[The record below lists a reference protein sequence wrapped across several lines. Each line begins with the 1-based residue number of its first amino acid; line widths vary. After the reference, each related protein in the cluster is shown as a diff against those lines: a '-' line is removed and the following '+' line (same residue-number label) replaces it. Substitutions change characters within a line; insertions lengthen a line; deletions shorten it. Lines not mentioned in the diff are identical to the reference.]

1 MEKLNLPNILEDF
14 SDEELSIIEQ
24 TKLIIKGG
32 IPLELGGTGTNRT
45 GIVEKYKSKC
55 VELQSELSLLKNRL
69 KYLVHLER
77 KGLQKYEG
85 EILEDYTD
93 HKNRDDRKS
102 MMLNQDSVYY
112 DKSSVVDKYECMCT
126 YLDELFWILKSLISG
141 L

>member
-69 KYLVHLER
+69 KYLIHLER

-112 DKSSVVDKYECMCT
+112 DKSSVIDKYECMCT